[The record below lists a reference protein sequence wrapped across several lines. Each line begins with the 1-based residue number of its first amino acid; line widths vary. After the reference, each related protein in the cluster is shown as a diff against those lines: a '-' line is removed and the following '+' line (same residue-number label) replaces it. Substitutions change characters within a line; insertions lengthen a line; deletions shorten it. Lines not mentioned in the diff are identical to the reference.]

1 MGVLLVKGN
10 IYPFW
15 RPYPIREYSLLS
27 NIRKAMQRHISK
39 KPCQIYYAYCN
50 HHGLFVIH
58 HA

>member
-10 IYPFW
+10 IYAEAYF
-15 RPYPIREYSLLS
+15 
-27 NIRKAMQRHISK
+27 K
-39 KPCQIYYAYCN
+39 KSRVRYIYAYCN